1 MAKKGESNLE
11 KSNLSNFYDIPEAQ
25 RTNTPISA
33 SYGLKPI
40 LFLVGGLGLGA
51 IAVLASVLFINQVSQ
66 QTSTATEIDA
76 VAPSPT
82 TADSP
87 ASPNPSDPTVILPR
101 KPNSVIPSPDNS
113 SPASPNPTAPSPTA
127 VPEPA
132 IENVLGHLPYEE
144 ATAADLTP
152 ITADGRIRLRPAAA
166 EKFQAMVR
174 DARASGVN
182 LVPLS
187 GYRTVQEQEYLFFEI
202 KAQRNQDASKRAEV
216 SAPPGYSEHHTGYA
230 IDIGD
235 ARVPAT
241 NLSVNFEE
249 TAAFQWLEQ
258 NAARYGFELSFPRD
272 NPQGIS
278 YEPWHWRFVGNIDS
292 LETFY
297 RAQNLPKQD

>member
-11 KSNLSNFYDIPEAQ
+11 KSNLSNFDDIPEAQ
-25 RTNTPISA
+25 RTNTSISA
-33 SYGLKPI
+33 SSGLKPI

-51 IAVLASVLFINQVSQ
+51 IAVLSSLLFVNQVSQ
-66 QTSTATEIDA
+66 QTSTATEIGA
-76 VAPSPT
+76 IAPSPT
-82 TADSP
+82 TTDSP
-87 ASPNPSDPTVILPR
+87 ASPNPNDSTVILPR

-113 SPASPNPTAPSPTA
+113 SPASPAA

-144 ATAADLTP
+144 ATTVDLTP

-166 EKFQAMVR
+166 EKFQAMAR

-235 ARVPAT
+235 AGVPAT
-241 NLSVNFEE
+241 NLSVSFEN

-278 YEPWHWRFVGNIDS
+278 YEPWHWRFVGDIDS

-297 RAQNLPKQD
+297 RAQNLPQQN

>member
-1 MAKKGESNLE
+1 VAKKGESNLE
-11 KSNLSNFYDIPEAQ
+11 KSSLNSFDDIPEAQ
-25 RTNTPISA
+25 RTNNAATA
-33 SYGLKPI
+33 SSGLKPI

-51 IAVLASVLFINQVSQ
+51 IAVLASVLFVSQVSQ
-66 QTSTATEIDA
+66 TTSTATEIEEL
-76 VAPSPT
+76 APSPT

-87 ASPNPSDPTVILPR
+87 ATSNPSDPTVILPR
-101 KPNSVIPSPDNS
+101 KPNSVIPSPDNA
-113 SPASPNPTAPSPTA
+113 SPASPAA
-127 VPEPA
+127 VPELA

-144 ATAADLTP
+144 ATTAELTP
-152 ITADGRIRLRPAAA
+152 VTADGRIRLRPAAA
-166 EKFQAMVR
+166 EKFQAMVA

-241 NLSVNFEE
+241 NLSVSFEN
-249 TAAFQWLEQ
+249 TAGFQWLEQ

-297 RAQNLPKQD
+297 RAQNLPKPD

>member
-1 MAKKGESNLE
+1 VEIVAKKGEFNL
-11 KSNLSNFYDIPEAQ
+11 KKTILNSFDDIPEAQ
-25 RTNTPISA
+25 RTNTPVS
-33 SYGLKPI
+33 SPSGLKPI

-51 IAVLASVLFINQVSQ
+51 IAVLASILFINQVSQ

-76 VAPSPT
+76 IAPSPT

-87 ASPNPSDPTVILPR
+87 TSPNPSDPTVILPR

-113 SPASPNPTAPSPTA
+113 SLASPTA

-278 YEPWHWRFVGNIDS
+278 YEPWHWRFVGDIDS

-297 RAQNLPKQD
+297 RAQNLPQQE